1 MAREV
6 TSPPHFGQITDTT
19 SNYQTKLNK
28 RERKVVEA
36 ALYNEHL
43 DDDFSSALIVSN
55 FDNAD
60 GTIYTGAAGEEL
72 GFHSGRAGYEMHVAA
87 AASPA
92 VIAPHQSADG
102 LEMKPVAAADALE
115 ITNGTT
121 ALSPQA
127 YVVGSFNKSDA
138 KEIFFQCTIKID
150 DISDVTEMSMGWRKA
165 EAYQAAV
172 DDYDELASFNVGQDG
187 DGQIEI
193 HTILNGGTTSET
205 DTTLTDWANGGEHT
219 LEIRVTNGGV
229 CTFFYDG
236 AEPTVTTAFTF
247 DSGEVILP
255 YLFLDT
261 ETGDPGVSISA
272 WKCGYR

>member
-6 TSPPHFGQITDTT
+6 TSPPHFGQVTDTT
-19 SNYQTKLNK
+19 SSYQSKLNK

-92 VIAPHQSADG
+92 VIAPYQSASG
-102 LEMKPVAAADALE
+102 LELAPIAAADALE

-127 YVVGSFNKSDA
+127 YVVGSFNKSDS
-138 KEIFFQCTIKID
+138 KEIFFSCKILID
-150 DISDVTEMSMGWRKA
+150 DITDVSELSMGWRKA

-172 DDYDELASFNVGQDG
+172 DSYDELASFNIGGAADG
-187 DGQIEI
+187 RIDIE
-193 HTILNGGTTSET
+193 TILNNAATVTT
-205 DTTLTDWANGGEHT
+205 DTTEADWADGETKT
-219 LEIRVTNGGV
+219 LEIRIKNDGS
-229 CTFFYDG
+229 CTFFLDG
-236 AEPTVTTAFTF
+236 ATPTVTAAFTF
-247 DSGEVILP
+247 DAGEVVLP
-255 YLFLDT
+255 YVFLDS
-261 ETGDPGVSISA
+261 ETGVPGVSISE
-272 WKCGYR
+272 WKAGYR